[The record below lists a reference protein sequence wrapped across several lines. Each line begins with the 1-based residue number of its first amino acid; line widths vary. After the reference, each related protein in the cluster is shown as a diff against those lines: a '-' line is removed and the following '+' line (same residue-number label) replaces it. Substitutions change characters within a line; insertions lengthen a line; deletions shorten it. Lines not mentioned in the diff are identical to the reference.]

1 MKKVLL
7 VIVVIILSVSLIS
20 YFVKEEKINEKQNEI
35 TENQK
40 IKKQQSTL
48 SKSSHQNLTPLT
60 IESSNFNKTPLSRNK
75 KPEKNTMEMVDY
87 LKEKAQKD
95 IRLNDNNTLH
105 NSLDYIKNNL
115 DTCDNTNL
123 ENLIYYGYILEFSPK
138 ESSEG
143 LYTTIGIK
151 TIDLAKE
158 VYIKDNKYQKSRS
171 NFNKTKAQII
181 KALIS
186 RVDK

>member
-7 VIVVIILSVSLIS
+7 VIVVIILFVSLIS
-20 YFVKEEKINEKQNEI
+20 YFVKEENIINSFNLIVDKIM
-35 TENQK
+35 T
-40 IKKQQSTL
+40 
-48 SKSSHQNLTPLT
+48 
-60 IESSNFNKTPLSRNK
+60 K